1 MPLFKDSLWALALAC
16 HAAKIARSKP
26 IMMMLRRL
34 THIDEKK
41 RKLIEPVAQILRKL
55 GLI

>member
-41 RKLIEPVAQILRKL
+41 PKLIEPVAQILRKL